1 MDGKYVFMIRAE
13 YGGGVYPGEI
23 LSGNGAAWFGYNGTT
38 MSTEGD
44 VQCLAGNSN
53 ACRWVTVSG
62 PCTVEKLGGADS
74 VEGGWEPDGTRYLIA
89 QVSFGQET
97 HCGKVKWNGIASIA
111 CNDGERSFE
120 NYNVLVFA

>member
-1 MDGKYVFMIRAE
+1 MDGKQIYMIRAE
-13 YGGGVYPGEI
+13 YAGGVYPGEI

-53 ACRWVTVSG
+53 ACRWVAVSG
-62 PCTVEKLGGADS
+62 PCTVDKLGAEP

-89 QVSFGQET
+89 QVSLARGT

-111 CNDGERSFE
+111 CDSGEHSYE
-120 NYNVLVFA
+120 NYNVLVFT